1 MDTNQMTTAFWT
13 DTDDVQYFLDI
24 YDLLYL
30 KNKINKTP
38 VLKRAE
44 PADLKKYVDANTNE
58 ADKPLTSDEQ

>member
-44 PADLKKYVDANTNE
+44 PADLKKHIDDNTNE